1 MKKTFKIT
9 AGALVVALGL
19 FVGGKV
25 VGGAMPLID
34 PPFAQA
40 TSYFNA

>member
-1 MKKTFKIT
+1 MKKNFKIT

-19 FVGGKV
+19 FIGGKAI
-25 VGGAMPLID
+25 GGVMPLID
-34 PPFAQA
+34 PPYAQA